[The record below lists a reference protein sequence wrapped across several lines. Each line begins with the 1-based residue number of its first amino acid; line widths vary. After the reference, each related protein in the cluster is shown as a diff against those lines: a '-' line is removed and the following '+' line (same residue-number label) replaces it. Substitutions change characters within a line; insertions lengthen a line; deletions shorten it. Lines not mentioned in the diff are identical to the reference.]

1 MSEIAF
7 VRRQPSLW
15 WGAMIICGTVVG
27 AGMFTLPVVMAGA
40 WYGWSTL
47 ILIISWGC
55 MLMTGLMFQRVSYHY
70 PIDAGYDT
78 ITRDLLGNAWAAVNG
93 LSLVFVL
100 GVLTYAYISASGPV
114 YQHSLNRAG
123 IPVSSAG
130 AKVTLTIFVAAVVWL
145 GTCGIGRLMT
155 ALLIAKMMLMAIF
168 FGGLL
173 KSANVHLLFTEAE
186 TGYSYWPYAL
196 GILPFCLASFGYHGN
211 ISGLIGYYAGDH
223 QRVRKAL
230 FIGTGMAFI
239 VYLFWITGTMGNL
252 PREAF
257 PNIIRQGGDIEALM
271 QALNRTLHTANLSFI
286 LSLFSHF
293 AVICSFLGVA
303 AGLVD
308 YIADRLNIAKTPIG
322 RLKAVCLTFLPPL
335 SASLWVPDGFVGA
348 IGYAGL
354 FATLWAVIIPGL
366 LFYQL
371 KVKSLPASGFCMRD
385 KMMLMIISLFAMS
398 NIVSWLLNKLQ
409 VLPVFK

>member
-1 MSEIAF
+1 MSEIALT
-7 VRRQPSLW
+7 RQQPSLW

-40 WYGWSTL
+40 WYSWSTL

-55 MLMTGLMFQRVSYHY
+55 MLLTGLMFQRVSYHY
-70 PIDAGYDT
+70 PIEAGYDT
-78 ITRDLLGNAWAAVNG
+78 ITRELLGNAWAAING

-114 YQHSLNRAG
+114 YQYSLNSAG
-123 IPVSSAG
+123 INVSSAES
-130 AKVTLTIFVAAVVWL
+130 KVFLTLFVALVVWL
-145 GTCGIGRLMT
+145 GTSGIGKLMT
-155 ALLIAKMMLMAIF
+155 VLLIAKMMLMAIF

-173 KSANVHLLFTEAE
+173 KSANVNLLLNEQGTEQ
-186 TGYSYWPYAL
+186 SYWPYVL

-230 FIGTGMAFI
+230 FTGTGMAFV

-252 PREAF
+252 PRETF
-257 PNIIRQGGDIEALM
+257 PNIILQGGDIEALM
-271 QALNRTLHTANLSFI
+271 QALNQTLHTINLSLI

-293 AVICSFLGVA
+293 AVICSFLGVS

-308 YIADRLNIAKTPIG
+308 YIADRLNVEKTPTG

-335 SASLWVPDGFVGA
+335 CASLWIPDGFVGA

-354 FATLWAVIIPGL
+354 FATLWAVIVPGL

-371 KVKSLPASGFCMRD
+371 KVKSSLANGLCFRD
-385 KMMLMIISLFAMS
+385 KVMLVIITLFALS
-398 NIVSWLLNKLQ
+398 NIASWLLNKLH